1 MSKLNSTIIIDV
13 SAMFLS
19 ILPLFRAQAADRPA
33 AGRPR
38 PPNIVFIM
46 ADDLGYGDLGCYG
59 QQRIKTPG
67 LDRMASEGVR
77 FTQWY
82 AGSTVCTPSRCAL
95 MTGLHTGHSFL
106 RSNGGHDL
114 RPQDVTVAEAL
125 KDAGYET
132 ALIGKWGLGDAKSD
146 GTPNRQGFDYFF
158 GYLDNVHAHNYYPP
172 FLWRNA
178 DRVPLKNVVPDAR
191 PSGAGVATERVQ
203 YSQDLFTEEA
213 LAYLDR
219 AKTGHAKPFFL
230 YLAYTTPH
238 ANNEAKN
245 KGMEVPDL
253 GEYANTDWPEPQKG
267 HAAMITRLDRDIG
280 RVLDKLK
287 ELGME
292 QNTVVFFTSD
302 NGPHKE
308 GGNDPLFNHSNGPFR
323 GWKRDLT
330 EGGIRVPMI
339 VRWPGVTPA
348 GVTCDYVGYPPDFI
362 PTAMELAG
370 AEAPKGLDG
379 LSAVPSIRGQA
390 ERQQAHAYLY
400 WEFYER
406 VPAQA
411 ARIGDWKGIRQPFPV
426 GRIQVYD
433 LKSDPGETNDVA
445 GENVEVMRAFEARMN
460 EAHKAPEDGSGSAPP
475 PRPAAQ
481 RARQ

>member
-1 MSKLNSTIIIDV
+1 MSKLYAIVIAV

-19 ILPLFRAQAADRPA
+19 ETPVLAAGQGSGRPA
-33 AGRPR
+33 QRDR

-59 QQRIKTPG
+59 QQRIKTPR
-67 LDRMASEGVR
+67 LDRMAAEGVR

-95 MTGLHTGHSFL
+95 MTGLHTGHSYL
-106 RSNGGHDL
+106 RSNGGADL
-114 RPQDVTVAEAL
+114 RPQDFTVAEAL
-125 KDAGYET
+125 KDAGYDT
-132 ALIGKWGLGDAKSD
+132 ALIGKWGLGDAKSE
-146 GTPNRQGFDYFF
+146 GIPNKQGFDYFY
-158 GYLDNVHAHNYYPP
+158 GYLGNVHAHNYYPP
-172 FLWRNA
+172 IIWRNR
-178 DRVPLKNVVPDAR
+178 DRVPLKNVVPEGQWKT
-191 PSGAGVATERVQ
+191 PGSGVATVRVQ

-219 AKTGHAKPFFL
+219 ARAGGEPFFL

-267 HAAMITRLDRDIG
+267 HAAMITRLDRDVG

-287 ELGME
+287 ELGLE

-339 VRWPGVTPA
+339 VRWPGVAPA
-348 GVTCDYVGYPPDFI
+348 GVTSDHVGYHPDFF
-362 PTAMELAG
+362 PTAMDLAG
-370 AEAPKGLDG
+370 AETPKGLDG
-379 LSAVPSIRGQA
+379 LSFLPSIRGEAGKQ
-390 ERQQAHAYLY
+390 RTHKYLY

-406 VPAQA
+406 VPTQA
-411 ARIGDWKGIRQPFPV
+411 MRVGNWKGIRQPFPV
-426 GRIQVYD
+426 GHIQVYD
-433 LKSDPGETNDVA
+433 LKADPGETQDVA
-445 GENVEVMRAFEARMN
+445 AQHVDVMHRFEGLMN
-460 EAHKAPEDGSGSAPP
+460 EAHKAAEDGSGATAGRRGAAAP
-475 PRPAAQ
+475 Q
-481 RARQ
+481 H